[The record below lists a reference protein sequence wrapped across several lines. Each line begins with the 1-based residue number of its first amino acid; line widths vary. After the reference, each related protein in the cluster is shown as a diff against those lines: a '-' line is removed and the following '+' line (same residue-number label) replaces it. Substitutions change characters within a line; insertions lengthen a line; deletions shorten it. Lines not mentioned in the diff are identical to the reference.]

1 MPKKQFENDESTY
14 DKLKHL
20 GKQIKNQ
27 LEDPDS
33 DDLTFDTQVRSR
45 SNVEYDE
52 KKGRLALGDSYST
65 RKFLN
70 ISHARKFMQTLL
82 VASKTKELVDSGRT
96 ASIREVYYQLKH
108 SVPGLDENT
117 FDDQDESNNVV
128 VDIETATGAIRED
141 LHLFA
146 EKKGSLFG
154 PIVINDSGDEIDCM
168 SMGTSGL
175 AIPSIVDH
183 YEFVEHDA
191 DFILLVETSAMV
203 NRLVEEDFHKEQ
215 NAIIISAGGQPS
227 RGVRRLINIMHDRLE
242 LPVYVFTDG
251 DPWGYY
257 IYSVLKSGSMS
268 LAFQSDR
275 LATPDAKL
283 IGMTMEDIE
292 EYGLEH
298 VTEDLKGKPKD
309 SGGPTKDYK
318 RIHDVMDYEWMQ
330 NEQWQA
336 QFQKMLDKGVRVE
349 QQALAANSLEF
360 VANEYLP
367 EKIENEEFLD

>member
-1 MPKKQFENDESTY
+1 MPKKQFENDERTVER
-14 DKLKHL
+14 LKHL
-20 GKQIKNQ
+20 GQKIKKQ
-27 LEDPDS
+27 LEDPEEA
-33 DDLTFDTQVRSR
+33 DLTIETQVRSK

-52 KKGRLALGDSYST
+52 EKGRLALGDSYST

-70 ISHARKFMQTLL
+70 ISHARKFMQTLM
-82 VASKTKELVDSGRT
+82 VASKTKELVQRGRT
-96 ASIREVYYQLKH
+96 ASIREIYYQLKH

-146 EKKGSLFG
+146 EPKGRLFG
-154 PIVINDSGDEIDCM
+154 PIKINDSGDIIDGM
-168 SMGTSGL
+168 NMGTSGM
-175 AIPSIVDH
+175 AINSIVDH
-183 YEFVEHDA
+183 FEFVECNA
-191 DFILLVETSAMV
+191 DKILVVETSAMV
-203 NRLVEEDFHKEQ
+203 NRLVEEDFHKEHD
-215 NAIIISAGGQPS
+215 AIIIGTGGQPA
-227 RGVRRLINIMHDRLE
+227 RGARRLLNMMHNELD

-275 LATPDAKL
+275 LSIPDAKL

-298 VTEDLKGKPKD
+298 VTEDLKGK
-309 SGGPTKDYK
+309 SGENGGPTKDFK
-318 RIHDVMDYEWMQ
+318 RINDVMDYEWMQ
-330 NEQWQA
+330 TEEWQK

-349 QQALAANSLEF
+349 QQALASQSLEF
-360 VANEYLP
+360 VANTYLP
-367 EKIENEEFLD
+367 EKIENETYLD

>member
-1 MPKKQFENDESTY
+1 MPKKQFENDERTVER
-14 DKLKHL
+14 LKHL
-20 GKQIKNQ
+20 GQKIKKQ
-27 LEDPDS
+27 LEDPEEG
-33 DDLTFDTQVRSR
+33 DLTIETQVRSK

-52 KKGRLALGDSYST
+52 EKGRLALGDSYST

-70 ISHARKFMQTLL
+70 ISHARKFMQTLM
-82 VASKTKELVDSGRT
+82 VASKTKELVERGRT
-96 ASIREVYYQLKH
+96 ASIREIYYQLKH

-146 EKKGSLFG
+146 EPKGRLFG
-154 PIVINDSGDEIDCM
+154 PIKINDSGDIIDGM
-168 SMGTSGL
+168 NMGTSGM
-175 AIPSIVDH
+175 AINSIVDH
-183 YEFVEHDA
+183 FEFVECNA
-191 DFILLVETSAMV
+191 DKILVVETSAMV

-215 NAIIISAGGQPS
+215 DAIIIGTGGQPA
-227 RGVRRLINIMHDRLE
+227 RGARRLLNMMHNELD

-275 LATPDAKL
+275 LSIPDAKL

-298 VTEDLKGKPKD
+298 VTEDLKGKSAD
-309 SGGPTKDYK
+309 NGGPTKDFK
-318 RIHDVMDYEWMQ
+318 RINDVMDYEWMQ
-330 NEQWQA
+330 TDEWQK

-349 QQALAANSLEF
+349 QQALASQSLEF
-360 VANEYLP
+360 VANTYLP

>member
-1 MPKKQFENDESTY
+1 MPKKEFENDERTVER
-14 DKLKHL
+14 LKHL
-20 GKQIKNQ
+20 GQKIKKQ
-27 LEDPDS
+27 LEDPEEG
-33 DDLTFDTQVRSR
+33 DLTIETKVRSK
-45 SNVEYDE
+45 SNVEYDRE
-52 KKGRLALGDSYST
+52 KGRLSLGDSYST

-70 ISHARKFMQTLL
+70 ISHARKFMQTLM
-82 VASKTKELVDSGRT
+82 VASKTKELVERGRT
-96 ASIREVYYQLKH
+96 ASIREIYYQLKH

-146 EKKGSLFG
+146 EPKGRLFG
-154 PIVINDSGDEIDCM
+154 PIKINDSGDIIDGM
-168 SMGTSGL
+168 NMGTSGM
-175 AIPSIVDH
+175 AINSIVDH
-183 YEFVEHDA
+183 FEFVECNA
-191 DFILLVETSAMV
+191 DKILVVETSAMV

-215 NAIIISAGGQPS
+215 DAVIIGTGGQPA
-227 RGVRRLINIMHDRLE
+227 RGARRLINMMHNELD

-275 LATPDAKL
+275 LSIPEAKL

-298 VTEDLKGKPKD
+298 VTEDLKGKSD
-309 SGGPTKDYK
+309 DNGGPTKDYK
-318 RIHDVMDYEWMQ
+318 RIHDVKDYEWMQ
-330 NEQWQA
+330 TDEWQK

-349 QQALAANSLEF
+349 QQALASQSLEF
-360 VANEYLP
+360 VANTYLP
-367 EKIENEEFLD
+367 EKIGNDEYLD

>member
-1 MPKKQFENDESTY
+1 MPKKTFENDEST
-14 DKLKHL
+14 KERLTRL
-20 GKQIKNQ
+20 GRKIKNQ
-27 LEDPDS
+27 LNDPEEDN
-33 DDLTFDTQVRSR
+33 LTIETKVRSK

-52 KKGRLALGDSYST
+52 EDGRLSLGDRYST

-70 ISHARKFMQTLL
+70 ISHARKFMQTML
-82 VASKTKELVDSGRT
+82 VASKTKELVETGRT

-117 FDDQDESNNVV
+117 FEDQDESNNVV

-146 EKKGSLFG
+146 EPKGRLFG
-154 PIVINDSGDEIDCM
+154 PITIDDSGDEIDCM
-168 SMGTSGL
+168 AMGTSGL

-183 YEFVEHDA
+183 YEFVENNA
-191 DFILLVETSAMV
+191 DFILVVETSAMV
-203 NRLVEEDFHKEQ
+203 NRLVEEDFHKEH
-215 NAIIISAGGQPS
+215 NAILVGTGGQPS
-227 RGVRRLINIMHDRLE
+227 RGARRLINLMHNRLD

-292 EYGLEH
+292 EYDLHH
-298 VTEDLKGKPKD
+298 VTENLKGKPKD
-309 SGGPTKDYK
+309 GGGPTKDYK
-318 RIHDVMDYEWMQ
+318 RVNDVMEYEWMQ
-330 NEQWQA
+330 NKDWQN
-336 QFQKMLDKGVRVE
+336 QLEKMLDKGVRVE
-349 QQALAANSLEF
+349 QQALASQSLEF
-360 VANEYLP
+360 VAKEYLP
-367 EKIENEEFLD
+367 HKIENQEFLD

>member
-1 MPKKQFENDESTY
+1 MPKKDLANDESTL
-14 DKLKHL
+14 DRLTRLGRKLR
-20 GKQIKNQ
+20 GQ
-27 LEDPDS
+27 LEDEDEEN
-33 DDLTFDTQVRSR
+33 LTIDTRVRSK

-52 KKGRLALGDSYST
+52 EEGRLSLGDSYST

-70 ISHARKFMQTLL
+70 ISHARKFMQTTL
-82 VASKTKELVDSGRT
+82 VANKTKELIENGRT

-117 FDDQDESNNVV
+117 FEDQDESNNVV

-146 EKKGSLFG
+146 EPKGRLFG
-154 PIVINDSGDEIDCM
+154 PITINDSGDRIDCM
-168 SMGTSGL
+168 NMGTSGL

-183 YEFVEHDA
+183 FEFEDFNA
-191 DFILLVETSAMV
+191 DFVLVVETSAMV
-203 NRLVEEDFHKEQ
+203 NRLVEEDFHSEH
-215 NAIIISAGGQPS
+215 NAILIGTGGQPA
-227 RGVRRLINIMHDRLE
+227 RGSRRLINMMHNELD

-283 IGMTMEDIE
+283 IGMTMEDID
-292 EYGLEH
+292 EYDLEH
-298 VTEDLKGKPKD
+298 VTEDLKGKSED
-309 SGGPTKDYK
+309 SGGPTKDFK
-318 RIHDVMDYEWMQ
+318 RIQDVMEYDWMQ
-330 NEQWQA
+330 NDQWQK

-349 QQALAANSLEF
+349 QQALASQSLEF
-360 VANEYLP
+360 VANTYLP
-367 EKIENEEFLD
+367 EKIENREFLD